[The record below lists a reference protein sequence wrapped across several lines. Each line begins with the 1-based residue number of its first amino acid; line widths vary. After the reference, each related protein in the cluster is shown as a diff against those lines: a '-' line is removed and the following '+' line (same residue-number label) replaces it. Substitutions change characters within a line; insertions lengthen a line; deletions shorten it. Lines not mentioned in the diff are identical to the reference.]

1 VCVRASV
8 AACLGGLSSIHD
20 EEPSPLSI
28 FIHADDVVR
37 RRGFASRE
45 NAQSWFTLNIWCD
58 VFAHNCQFAM
68 KFNASI
74 TVIMNKLTYA
84 VFHKV
89 V

>member
-20 EEPSPLSI
+20 EEPLPLSI

-45 NAQSWFTLNIWCD
+45 NAQSWFTLNIWCE
-58 VFAHNCQFAM
+58 CQFAM
-68 KFNASI
+68 KFKCLMLA
-74 TVIMNKLTYA
+74 LL
-84 VFHKV
+84 
-89 V
+89 